1 MTSFGVMLRTNKEK
15 TSAPHVS
22 FFFFS
27 LPLTKIFTIP
37 SLRFLVQFKQEKVCV
52 KFIQGSQKNGNIPTC
67 KRKNNRLLEV
77 AVP

>member
-1 MTSFGVMLRTNKEK
+1 MTFFGVMLRTNVKRLRLF
-15 TSAPHVS
+15 VC
-22 FFFFS
+22 FFS
-27 LPLTKIFTIP
+27 PLTKMYLIP
-37 SLRFLVQFKQEKVCV
+37 SLRFLVQFRQDKVCV

>member
-1 MTSFGVMLRTNKEK
+1 MTSFGVMLRANRKRLLLLMCL
-15 TSAPHVS
+15 
-22 FFFFS
+22 FFFFFP
-27 LPLTKIFTIP
+27 PLTKIFAIP